1 MPKFS
6 PVAVSS
12 LYRFLYQQIQKFL
25 VGDESVFVSGDSGG
39 RGLALKPGV
48 EFHLYLSSAP
58 CGDARRVGLHEA
70 SGEETEDAGE
80 DRPKRTAGQLRAK
93 MESGEGTE
101 PMQTSDA
108 DMQTTNAGPLL
119 MSCSDK
125 LARMNVLGVQGQICS
140 DKVLYLLS
148 NVVYGR
154 HSEAIPTPYTFD
166 CKKTLA
172 GMQE

>member
-1 MPKFS
+1 M
-6 PVAVSS
+6 
-12 LYRFLYQQIQKFL
+12 
-25 VGDESVFVSGDSGG
+25 
-39 RGLALKPGV
+39 
-48 EFHLYLSSAP
+48 EFYLYLSSAP

-70 SGEETEDAGE
+70 SGEETDDAGE

-108 DMQTTNAGPLL
+108 EVQAQHAEPLQL

-125 LARMNVLGVQGQICS
+125 LARMNVLGVQGQLCS

-148 NVVYGR
+148 N
-154 HSEAIPTPYTFD
+154 SCIWTP
-166 CKKTLA
+166 L
-172 GMQE
+172 